1 MNRPISS
8 LSASEARFRALL
20 EAAPD
25 ALVIVD
31 GDGRMVFSNAQV
43 HSVFGYTSAEVSG
56 QPVEMLLPE
65 RFRGRHVTHRAA
77 FSKDPKVRPMGS
89 GLQLFGLDKSGR
101 EFPVEISL
109 SPWHGEDGVLILAA
123 IRDIT
128 DRKAA
133 EAALDHARVAAETAS
148 RELEAFSYSVAHDLR
163 APLRGMHGFA
173 QILLDRYGSSLDAD
187 GQDYLQ
193 EILSNAKKMG
203 SLIDGLLT
211 LARVSRSELKREP
224 VNFSAFARRQ
234 LVELAAADSQRDV
247 QVIVADGLRAD
258 ADPILARALLD
269 NLLSNAWKFTS
280 KTAAARIEVGSIDR
294 EGGTAFFVKDNG
306 AGFDMT
312 YAKKLFAPFQRLHS
326 AAEFAGTGIGL
337 ATVQRIMRR
346 HGGAV
351 WAEGAVGGGATFYF
365 SFPPPAAAGA
375 TR

>member
-1 MNRPISS
+1 MNRPVSS

-31 GDGRMVFSNAQV
+31 GDGRIVFSNAQV
-43 HSVFGYTSAEVSG
+43 NSVFGYTSVEVSG

-65 RFRGRHVTHRAA
+65 RFRGRHIAHR
-77 FSKDPKVRPMGS
+77 SNYTSDPKTRPMGS
-89 GLQLFGLDKSGR
+89 GLPLFGLHKGGR

-173 QILLDRYGSSLDAD
+173 QILVDQYGSALDAD
-187 GQDYLQ
+187 GQDALH
-193 EILSNAKKMG
+193 EILLNAKRMG

-211 LARVSRSELKREP
+211 LARLSRSELKREP
-224 VNFSAFARRQ
+224 VNFSALARRQ
-234 LVELAAADSQRDV
+234 LSELAAAETNRDV
-247 QVIVADGLRAD
+247 HVVVADGLVAE
-258 ADPILARALLD
+258 ADPVLARALLD
-269 NLLSNAWKFTS
+269 NLLGNAWKFTS
-280 KTAAARIEVGSIDR
+280 KTPVARIDVGSIDS
-294 EGGTAFFVKDNG
+294 GGRTAFFVKDNG

-326 AAEFAGTGIGL
+326 ATEFAGTGIGL

-346 HGGAV
+346 HGGTV
-351 WAEGAVGGGATFYF
+351 WAEGAIGGGATFYF
-365 SFPPPAAAGA
+365 SFSPAVSGG
-375 TR
+375 TS

>member
-1 MNRPISS
+1 MAS

-31 GDGRMVFSNAQV
+31 GAGRIVFSNAQV
-43 HSVFGYTSAEVSG
+43 RSVFGYTSAEVTG
-56 QPVEMLLPE
+56 QSIEMLLPE
-65 RFRGRHVTHRAA
+65 RFRGRHIAHRASFA
-77 FSKDPKVRPMGS
+77 NDPKARPMGS
-89 GLQLFGLDKSGR
+89 GLSLFGLDKSGR

-109 SPWHGEDGVLILAA
+109 SPWHGEEGVLTLAA

-133 EAALDHARVAAETAS
+133 EAALDRARVAVEAAN

-163 APLRGMHGFA
+163 APLRGIHGFA
-173 QILLDRYGSSLDAD
+173 QILLDRYGSTLNAD

-193 EILSNAKKMG
+193 EIASNAKKMS
-203 SLIDGLLT
+203 SLIDGLLA
-211 LARVSRSELKREP
+211 LARVSRSELKLEP
-224 VNFSAFARRQ
+224 VNFSALARRQ

-247 QVIVADGLRAD
+247 QIVVADGLRAD
-258 ADPILARALLD
+258 ADPVLARALLD

-280 KTAAARIEVGSIDR
+280 KTPDARIEVGSIDHHGR
-294 EGGTAFFVKDNG
+294 AAFFVKDNG

-312 YAKKLFAPFQRLHS
+312 YATKLFAPFQRLHS
-326 AAEFAGTGIGL
+326 AEEFSGTGIGL

-346 HGGAV
+346 HGGTV
-351 WAEGAVGGGATFYF
+351 WADATIDGGATFYF
-365 SFPPPAAAGA
+365 SFPPASTVVP
-375 TR
+375 